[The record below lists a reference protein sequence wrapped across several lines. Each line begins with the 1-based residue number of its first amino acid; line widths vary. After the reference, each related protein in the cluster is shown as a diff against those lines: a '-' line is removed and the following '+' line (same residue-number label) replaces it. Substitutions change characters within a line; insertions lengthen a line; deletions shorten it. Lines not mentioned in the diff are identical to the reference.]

1 MKKRRLS
8 LILSAF
14 LAVGTL
20 LSSCSKESATQSG
33 NGSEN
38 QPYEI
43 KWYTLGTP
51 QKDTEKVF
59 EEVNKYTKEKIN
71 ATVKMT
77 QIDWGDWDQKSQV
90 MINSGEE
97 FDIIFT
103 FGNNYVQN
111 AQKGAFLAID
121 DLLEKEGKALKDLIN
136 PVLLEGNMVDGK
148 LYGIPA
154 NKEVAKQNVYTFNK
168 RLVDKYKFDL
178 SKVKTLQDLEP
189 MLKIIKENESAITPI
204 ATFMAP
210 VRYDIVFN
218 GEMPFAFPF
227 EGKTDKV
234 INHFETDDAMKQ
246 FKTMHEYYKAG
257 YLKEDAAVSKENWP
271 MDVENWFVR
280 MGYYQPYAEL
290 LWSREAE
297 YEVVSIPAEPAAIVN
312 DSVSGSIQAIS
323 ATSKNPQKAM
333 DFLTLLNTD
342 PYLRN
347 LIDKGIEGTHYT
359 KNEDGTIEDLPARIE
374 GYNIPS
380 YTLGNNYILD
390 LYKGDPKDKWD
401 KFVEFNDSAVRGPSL
416 GFKFTSDPVRSELA
430 AITNITKEFYPAI
443 ATGSVD
449 PEKYLPKF
457 NKKLKEAGVDKVL
470 TEIQKQFDEWKSTQ
484 K

>member
-20 LSSCSKESATQSG
+20 LSACSKESATQSG

-136 PVLLEGNMVDGK
+136 PVLLEGNMVEGK

-154 NKEVAKQNVYTFNK
+154 NK
-168 RLVDKYKFDL
+168 
-178 SKVKTLQDLEP
+178 
-189 MLKIIKENESAITPI
+189 
-204 ATFMAP
+204 
-210 VRYDIVFN
+210 
-218 GEMPFAFPF
+218 
-227 EGKTDKV
+227 
-234 INHFETDDAMKQ
+234 
-246 FKTMHEYYKAG
+246 
-257 YLKEDAAVSKENWP
+257 
-271 MDVENWFVR
+271 
-280 MGYYQPYAEL
+280 
-290 LWSREAE
+290 
-297 YEVVSIPAEPAAIVN
+297 
-312 DSVSGSIQAIS
+312 
-323 ATSKNPQKAM
+323 
-333 DFLTLLNTD
+333 
-342 PYLRN
+342 
-347 LIDKGIEGTHYT
+347 
-359 KNEDGTIEDLPARIE
+359 
-374 GYNIPS
+374 
-380 YTLGNNYILD
+380 
-390 LYKGDPKDKWD
+390 
-401 KFVEFNDSAVRGPSL
+401 
-416 GFKFTSDPVRSELA
+416 
-430 AITNITKEFYPAI
+430 
-443 ATGSVD
+443 
-449 PEKYLPKF
+449 
-457 NKKLKEAGVDKVL
+457 
-470 TEIQKQFDEWKSTQ
+470 
-484 K
+484 